1 MLNENYLYMC
11 MLYKLGTIAPS
22 VVVLS
27 IVAYVIIVFISFMTD
42 PGDKS
47 FGRHNLFII
56 VSRILCT
63 VLIIFVPIWLFAPSE
78 EDIKAYKEHLI
89 SENKLY
95 SK

>member
-27 IVAYVIIVFISFMTD
+27 
-42 PGDKS
+42 
-47 FGRHNLFII
+47 
-56 VSRILCT
+56 T